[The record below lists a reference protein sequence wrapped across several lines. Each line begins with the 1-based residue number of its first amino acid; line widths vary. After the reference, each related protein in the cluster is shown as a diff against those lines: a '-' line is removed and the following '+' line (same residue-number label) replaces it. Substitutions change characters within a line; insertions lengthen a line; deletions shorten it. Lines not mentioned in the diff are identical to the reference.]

1 MKKITLIASCAFGL
15 EAVVKREII
24 KLGFDDIKVSDGKV
38 EFLANVN
45 DIAKVN
51 LWVRCAERI
60 LLKLDEFKVLSFED
74 LYQGIKKIKWEDLI
88 SVNDKFPVNA
98 NSVKSKLFS
107 LSDIQKITKRAVVDR
122 LKNVYGVEWFD
133 ET

>member
-1 MKKITLIASCAFGL
+1 MFFLCEFGIIIFNDGCIFVIVDFYINGDIMKKITLIATCAFGL

-51 LWVRCAERI
+51 LWIRCAERI
-60 LLKLDEFKVLSFED
+60 LLKLEI
-74 LYQGIKKIKWEDLI
+74 G
-88 SVNDKFPVNA
+88 
-98 NSVKSKLFS
+98 
-107 LSDIQKITKRAVVDR
+107 RAHV
-122 LKNVYGVEWFD
+122 
-133 ET
+133 

>member
-1 MKKITLIASCAFGL
+1 MKKITLIATCAFGL

-51 LWVRCAERI
+51 WIKNNLKELRI
-60 LLKLDEFKVLSFED
+60 S
-74 LYQGIKKIKWEDLI
+74 LI
-88 SVNDKFPVNA
+88 FS
-98 NSVKSKLFS
+98 SLF
-107 LSDIQKITKRAVVDR
+107 
-122 LKNVYGVEWFD
+122 F
-133 ET
+133 